1 MLPASNNEVALAYY
15 RAAERYGYG
24 SQSYVSDDDYSSEDD
39 YGYDDQSY
47 GYGSSSYD
55 EDCQ

>member
-1 MLPASNNEVALAYY
+1 VALAYY

-24 SQSYVSDDDYSSEDD
+24 SQSYVSDDDYDYEDD

-47 GYGSSSYD
+47 GYGSNTYD